1 MEQAVGRARP
11 LRRSRR
17 ERVIGGVC
25 GGLASWL
32 GWTPQ
37 RVRVVY
43 VVLSIFPAVPG
54 IVLYL
59 LLWLFIPLED

>member
-1 MEQAVGRARP
+1 MEHAVGSTGP

-17 ERVIGGVC
+17 QRVIGGVC
-25 GGLASWL
+25 GGLAGWL

-37 RVRVVY
+37 RVRIVY
-43 VVLSIFPAVPG
+43 VLLSIFPAVPG